1 MPAPLEGLATADPG
15 TLPLSAASSLFQ
27 RLRATTPQLARRA
40 PGEHD
45 STRWREHAIGAR
57 RYRFAQPITFTPYAA
72 ARPCS
77 ARCLFCSENLRPHDG
92 GAMAQS
98 LRPGADHFERLSA
111 ALAQL
116 RGLPLSWS
124 LSGLETSDDEDWFLR
139 LLATLTAAERDGV
152 PVEDRV
158 LYSNGA
164 GFARG
169 RGDELIA
176 ALREFDLSWVELS
189 RHHTDAA
196 RNQRIMRFR
205 DGEPIAGGAAFEAV
219 ARRLAAALPLRQVCI
234 LQRGGIDDADGVEA
248 YLDWA
253 RTCGAGT
260 VIFREFSRLGADYR
274 DNAARRYIDAG
285 RVPIEQ
291 VLSACMDAPW
301 WQRLTPLR
309 ITEGYYFWNL
319 RLRDERNAME
329 VVFESSDYTAM
340 QRRHASGDIYK
351 LVFHGNG
358 RLCAGWQPD
367 RDVLWPVAERSAV
380 EQAAL
385 GQIALEQIAL
395 EQVALEQAA
404 LERADG

>member
-1 MPAPLEGLATADPG
+1 MPAPVEGLATADPG

-45 STRWREHAIGAR
+45 AARWREHRIGER
-57 RYRFAQPITFTPYAA
+57 RYRVAQPVTFTPYAA

-77 ARCLFCSENLRPHDG
+77 ARCLFCSENLRLLDA
-92 GAMAQS
+92 GAMAQT
-98 LRPGADHFERLSA
+98 LRPGPDHFERLSA
-111 ALAQL
+111 ALTQL

-124 LSGLETSDDEDWFLR
+124 LSGLESSDDEDWFLR
-139 LLATLTAAERDGV
+139 LLATLAAAERDGV
-152 PVEDRV
+152 QVEERV

-169 RGDELIA
+169 RGEELIA
-176 ALREFDLSWVELS
+176 ALRAFGLSWLELS
-189 RHHTDAA
+189 RHHHDAA
-196 RNQRIMRFR
+196 RNQAIMRFR
-205 DGEPIAGGAAFEAV
+205 DGEAIADGAAFARV
-219 ARRLAAALPLRQVCI
+219 ARRLSEALPLRQVCI
-234 LQRGGIDDADGVEA
+234 VQRGGIDDADGVRA

-253 RTCGAGT
+253 RACGAGT
-260 VIFREFSRLGADYR
+260 VIFREFSRLGPGYR
-274 DNAARRYIDAG
+274 DNATARYLEAG

-301 WQRLTPLR
+301 WPQLTPQR

-319 RLRDERNAME
+319 RLREPRSGLE
-329 VVFESSDYTAM
+329 VVFEASDYAAM
-340 QRRHASGDIYK
+340 HRRHASGDIYK

-367 RDVLWPVAERSAV
+367 RDVLWPPGADTPARGGAGGG
-380 EQAAL
+380 ADANAGL
-385 GQIALEQIAL
+385 A
-395 EQVALEQAA
+395 
-404 LERADG
+404 ERADG

>member
-1 MPAPLEGLATADPG
+1 MPAPIEGLATADPG

-45 STRWREHAIGAR
+45 AARWREHRIGAR
-57 RYRFAQPITFTPYAA
+57 RYRVAQPVTFTPYAA

-77 ARCLFCSENLRPHDG
+77 ARCLFCSENLRSADG
-92 GAMAQS
+92 GALAQS
-98 LRPGADHFERLSA
+98 LRPGPDHFERLSA

-124 LSGLETSDDEDWFLR
+124 LSGLESSDDEDWFLR
-139 LLATLTAAERDGV
+139 LLATLGAAERDGV
-152 PVEDRV
+152 QVEERV

-169 RGDELIA
+169 RGEELIA
-176 ALREFDLSWVELS
+176 ALQGFGLSWLELS
-189 RHHTDAA
+189 RHHHDAA

-205 DGEPIAGGAAFEAV
+205 DGEPIADGAVFEAT
-219 ARRLAAALPLRQVCI
+219 ARRLAAKLPLRQVCI
-234 LQRGGIDDADGVEA
+234 LQRGGIDDAGGIRA

-253 RTCGAGT
+253 RACGAGT
-260 VIFREFSRLGADYR
+260 VIFREFSRLDAGYR
-274 DNAARRYIDAG
+274 GNATRRYIDAE
-285 RVPIEQ
+285 RAPIDEA
-291 VLSACMDAPW
+291 LAACMDAPW
-301 WQRLTPLR
+301 WPRLTPLR

-319 RLRDERNAME
+319 RLREQGSGME
-329 VVFESSDYTAM
+329 VVFESSDYAAM
-340 QRRHASGDIYK
+340 HRRHASGDIYK

-367 RDVLWPVAERSAV
+367 RDVLWPAVAEPAVSATP
-380 EQAAL
+380 
-385 GQIALEQIAL
+385 GH
-395 EQVALEQAA
+395 
-404 LERADG
+404 ADG